1 MDVSKIIDY
10 ARQEARIMVLYLV
23 GSYDTPYQTPLSDVD
38 FAIISKHRLKF
49 DDQVEI
55 LGRFTGMLKTDNV
68 DIIFLPGAG
77 VRVQHKVISQGRL
90 LYCRDE
96 TFLTDFVERTIK
108 LSGDFEPF
116 LTRFYRD
123 YDARL
128 REEYKH
134 DRA

>member
-55 LGRFTGMLKTDNV
+55 LGRFTGMLRTDNV

-96 TFLTDFVERTIK
+96 TFLADFVERTIK
-108 LSGDFEPF
+108 LYGDFEPF